1 MALSFNTLFSISSD
15 ALSAALSAL
24 YAKLIIVLGLA
35 LPVTNILHY
44 KGTAS
49 FYQGF
54 YLYLYSASIIFICF
68 VYIIYLKGR
77 PFLKI
82 LSCK

>member
-1 MALSFNTLFSISSD
+1 M
-15 ALSAALSAL
+15 SAALSAL

-44 KGTAS
+44 KGASS

-54 YLYLYSASIIFICF
+54 YLYLYIVSVLFVSF
-68 VYIIYLKGR
+68 VYMTYLKSR
-77 PFLKI
+77 PFLNI
-82 LSCK
+82 MNEYSGETMEHFTHRQYYM

>member
-1 MALSFNTLFSISSD
+1 M
-15 ALSAALSAL
+15 SAL

-54 YLYLYSASIIFICF
+54 YLYLYTISVLFISF
-68 VYIIYLKGR
+68 VYITYLKSR
-77 PFLKI
+77 PFLQ
-82 LSCK
+82 LLNEYSCEYKFIQSDA